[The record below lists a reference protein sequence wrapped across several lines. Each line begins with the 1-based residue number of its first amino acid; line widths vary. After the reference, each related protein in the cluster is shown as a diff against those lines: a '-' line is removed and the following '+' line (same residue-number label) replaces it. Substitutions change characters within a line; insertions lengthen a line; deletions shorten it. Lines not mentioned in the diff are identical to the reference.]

1 MSLQTA
7 SYQAVRRDLTIIFNK
22 TAKAA
27 KPIWPT
33 FCTQVT
39 STGKYENYAWLGDL
53 PGMREW
59 IGPREFK
66 QLRAA
71 DFLLKN
77 RKWESSL
84 EFLKDDIDDDQTGEF
99 RPRIEA
105 LANEATY
112 HPDELLFEVM
122 NKASTEKCFDG
133 QYFFDTDHQWGDSG
147 TQSNIVS
154 QTIVDADK
162 PTAAEFLTSFHAGL
176 IRLLSF
182 KNDQGKP
189 FFRPKVEKLG
199 NLVAVVPLNMYE
211 AAEKAFA
218 QQYVSGGES
227 NFSIERPTIVPSIY
241 SGDSSLGG
249 TSTKWRMYYTG
260 GRIKPFVM
268 QARKP
273 LQFQVKGDND
283 IEFQEL
289 KAMTEARYN
298 VGLGMWAFACEID
311 FSE

>member
-22 TAKAA
+22 TAAA
-27 KPIWPT
+27 STPMYPT
-33 FCTQVT
+33 LCTKVDST
-39 STGKYENYAWLGDL
+39 SRDENYGWLGDL

-66 QLRAA
+66 QLRGA
-71 DFLLKN
+71 DYLLKN

-84 EFLKDDIDDDQTGEF
+84 EVLKDDVDDDRTGQY

-105 LANEATY
+105 LAEEATY

-122 NKASTEKCFDG
+122 NAAGTAQCYDG
-133 QYFFDTDHQWGDSG
+133 QYYFDTDHQWGDSG
-147 TQSNIVS
+147 VQSNIVS
-154 QTIVDADK
+154 RTVVDANV
-162 PTAAEFLTSFHAGL
+162 PTAAEFLASFHAAL
-176 IRLLSF
+176 IRMLGF

-189 FFRPKVEKLG
+189 FFRPRIQKLG
-199 NLVAVVPLNMYE
+199 NLLAVVPLNMYE

-218 QQYVSGGES
+218 QQLVANGES
-227 NFSIERPTIVPSIY
+227 NFHIERPTIVPSVY
-241 SGDSSLGG
+241 KGDSSLGG
-249 TSTKWRMYYTG
+249 SDTKWQLYYTG
-260 GRIKPFVM
+260 GRIKPFVF

-273 LQFQVKGDND
+273 LKFQITGEDS
-283 IEFQEL
+283 IEHQVL

-298 VGLGMWAFACEID
+298 VGFGMWAFACEVQ
-311 FSE
+311 FGE